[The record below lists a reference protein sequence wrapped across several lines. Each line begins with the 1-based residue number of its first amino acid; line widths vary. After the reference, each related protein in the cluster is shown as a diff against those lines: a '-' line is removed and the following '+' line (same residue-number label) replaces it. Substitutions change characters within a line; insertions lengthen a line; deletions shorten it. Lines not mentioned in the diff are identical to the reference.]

1 MFEQLVFTTDP
12 DYFPRSKMREIVS
25 GLHAQSQHYST
36 SHLWSHFST
45 NHGDVVMMVDP
56 AIGVRPGISGAY
68 DRGSAAGIWMKEP
81 NGTDYLSSKVLPSS
95 SWYVT

>member
-36 SHLWSHFST
+36 SHLWGQFST

-81 NGTDYLSSKVLPSS
+81 NGTDYLSSKILPSS
-95 SWYVT
+95 N